1 MKALRI
7 KSLHI
12 YNYGKFSNQ
21 AFHFSASP
29 VQVIYGLNEAGK
41 TTMMSFIESMLF
53 GFPKTKKYE
62 PKTGG
67 VYGGILEA
75 EHPEYGVMKI
85 ERTKGTAEK
94 LRVYT
99 EKGEVMQ
106 GDVLKQLFHGTD
118 RSLYKAIYSFDVF
131 GLQEI
136 HAFNRDKIGEFLLFS
151 SLFGAEAVS
160 KLDSRLTKE
169 SERLYKPNGRN
180 PQLNQELETLKQ
192 LAIKLKQAE
201 AEEAGYHQ
209 ILEEKRTL
217 EARLAEAETELKE
230 TAGYIRTIEGAIELN
245 PLLHEK
251 AALEQEMAQYPE
263 QAGQFPADGLHQLE
277 KYESHLHPKSA
288 QLEALRVKM
297 AELDKQR
304 QRLTPDKELLAK
316 ETLIQELSAAFHMYQ
331 SCGEQL
337 AAIQAQLRQSSAQ
350 AAAGLEQL
358 NKTDENELLTM
369 NTSYDYEWQLQQAV
383 QQYVQARDRKR
394 QLDETFELARQE
406 LEAAEKAVQAA
417 SSAILENSQRKDKE
431 AALKAYDEAQGQ
443 YQEQAELREQ
453 LNFFERQQ
461 AKQKKTV
468 IAAGMLFIVLFL
480 LLQQWIPAISI
491 GAALIVYG
499 LASGKKTPPSR
510 NSREMRQPMTDISPA
525 EAEALREAL
534 WEDDRNKQ
542 HLITQRAVLQQKE
555 AAYERVIQ
563 QFEQWEADMAPSFTQ
578 AERFMNELGFK
589 EDPSF
594 LLDAYSLMKDVK
606 KEVKKKHELTIEAGR
621 LKKHRRTF
629 EERVSMLMS
638 ENHSQNISISD
649 ALHTLQKNVEREKE
663 IEKQKKGIET
673 DIHYTKEQMLELEQ
687 EIKYFQAQIEQL
699 FAAAGAK
706 DRNEYCTIADISR
719 QLKETESKLHRINA
733 QLQGGHPE
741 ELELADSNTLSELEN
756 KQFSENDR
764 KERLTEEIRQLRS
777 QIALHFVKQEQL
789 EASGLVSD
797 LKLQIEMQ
805 KERVKESAKKWASIQ
820 MIKQVITN
828 KLERHKKV
836 ELPRLLET
844 AGEFFRPLTDGN
856 YKAIYF
862 SETDDSII
870 VMRDDGT
877 VYHAEEL
884 SQGTCEQLYTAIRF
898 ALAVTRQDGAGLP
911 FQLDDS
917 FVHFDQERLKRVL
930 DVLYDLSEGG
940 RQILYFTCHD
950 HVKDA
955 FQSSQVIHLVS

>member
-1 MKALRI
+1 
-7 KSLHI
+7 
-12 YNYGKFSNQ
+12 
-21 AFHFSASP
+21 
-29 VQVIYGLNEAGK
+29 
-41 TTMMSFIESMLF
+41 MMSFIESMLF

-67 VYGGILEA
+67 VYGGVLEA
-75 EHPEYGVMKI
+75 EHPEIGAVKI

-99 EKGEVMQ
+99 EKGEVKH
-106 GDVLKQLFHGTD
+106 GDFLKQLFQGTD
-118 RSLYKAIYSFDVF
+118 RALYKAIYSFDVF

-136 HAFNRDKIGEFLLFS
+136 HAVNRDKIGEFLLFS

-160 KLDSRLTKE
+160 KLDSKLTKE

-192 LAIKLKQAE
+192 LGAKLKQAE

-209 ILEEKRTL
+209 LLEEKRTL
-217 EARLAEAETELKE
+217 EARLAAAETELKE
-230 TAGYIRTIEGAIELN
+230 AAGHIRTIEGAIELK
-245 PLLHEK
+245 PLLNEK
-251 AALEQEMAQYPE
+251 AMLEEAISQYPE

-288 QLEALRVKM
+288 QQEALRVKM
-297 AELDKQR
+297 AELDKQM
-304 QRLTPDKELLAK
+304 QKLNPDKEMLAK
-316 ETLIQELSAAFHMYQ
+316 ETLIQELSAGFHMYQ
-331 SCGEQL
+331 SYGEQL

-358 NKTDENELLTM
+358 NKTDENELLNM
-369 NTSYDYEWQLQQAV
+369 NSSYDYEWQLQQAV

-394 QLDETFELARQE
+394 QLDETFELARKE
-406 LEAAEKAVQAA
+406 LEDAEKAVHAA
-417 SSAILENSQRKDKE
+417 SSAILENNERKDKE

-443 YQEQAELREQ
+443 HLEQARLREQ
-453 LNFFERQQ
+453 LRFFERQQ
-461 AKQKKTV
+461 DKQKKVV

-480 LLQQWIPAISI
+480 LLQQWIPAISF
-491 GAALIVYG
+491 GAALIVYW
-499 LASGKKTPPSR
+499 LVSGKKTPSSG
-510 NSREMRQPMTDISPA
+510 NSREMRQPMTNISPA

-542 HLITQRAVLQQKE
+542 HLFTQRAVLQQKE

-563 QFEQWEADMAPSFTQ
+563 QFEQWEADMAPSYTQ
-578 AERFMNELGFK
+578 VESFMKDLGFK

-629 EERVSMLMS
+629 EERVSMLHPVNES
-638 ENHSQNISISD
+638 RNISISE
-649 ALHTLQKNVEREKE
+649 ALHTLRKNVEREKE
-663 IEKQKKGIET
+663 IAKQKRAIET
-673 DIHYTKEQMLELEQ
+673 EIHYTKEQLLELEQ
-687 EIKYFQAQIEQL
+687 EIQYFETQIEQL
-699 FAAAGAK
+699 FAAAAAK
-706 DRNEYCTIADISR
+706 DRNEFCAIADISR
-719 QLKETESKLHRINA
+719 QLKDAENKLHHVNA

-741 ELELADSNTLSELEN
+741 ELELADSNTLSELES
-756 KQFSENDR
+756 KQLVENER
-764 KERLTEEIRQLRS
+764 KERLTEEIQHLRS
-777 QIALHFVKQEQL
+777 QIALLFVKQEQL

-797 LKLQIEMQ
+797 LKLQMEMQ
-805 KERVKESAKKWASIQ
+805 KERVKDTAKKWASIQ
-820 MIKQVITN
+820 MIKRVIQN

-844 AGEFFRPLTDGN
+844 AGAFFRPLTDGS
-856 YKAIYF
+856 YKTIYF
-862 SETDDSII
+862 SETDDSIM
-870 VMRDDGT
+870 VMHCDGT

-898 ALAVTRQDGAGLP
+898 ALAVTRHDGSRLP

-955 FQSSQVIHLVS
+955 FQSSQIIHLVS

>member
-1 MKALRI
+1 MTALRI
-7 KSLHI
+7 ISLHI
-12 YNYGKFSNQ
+12 YQYGKFSNRT
-21 AFHFSASP
+21 FHFSASP

-62 PKTGG
+62 PKSGG

-75 EHPEYGVMKI
+75 EHPEYGVLKI

-99 EKGEVMQ
+99 EKGEVKN
-106 GDVLKQLFHGTD
+106 GDVLKRLFQGTD

-192 LAIKLKQAE
+192 LAVKLKQAE

-209 ILEEKRTL
+209 LLEEKRTF
-217 EARLAEAETELKE
+217 EARLAAAETELKE
-230 TAGYIRTIEGAIELN
+230 TAEHIRMIEGAIERK
-245 PLLHEK
+245 PLLNEK
-251 AALEQEMAQYPE
+251 ATLEQVIAEFPE
-263 QAGQFPADGLHQLE
+263 HAGQFPADALHQLE

-304 QRLTPDKELLAK
+304 QKLTPDKELLAK
-316 ETLIQELSAAFHMYQ
+316 ETLIQELSASFHVYQ
-331 SCGEQL
+331 SWGEQL

-350 AAAGLEQL
+350 TAAGLEQL
-358 NKTDENELLTM
+358 NKTDENELLNM

-406 LEAAEKAVQAA
+406 LEDAEKAVHAA
-417 SSAILENSQRKDKE
+417 SSAILEDSQRKDKE
-431 AALKAYDEAQGQ
+431 AALSAYDETQGQ
-443 YQEQAELREQ
+443 HQEQVLLREQ
-453 LNFFERQQ
+453 LTFFERQQ
-461 AKQKKTV
+461 AKQRKAV
-468 IAAGMLFIVLFL
+468 IAAGMFFIVLFF
-480 LLQQWIPAISI
+480 LLQQVIPAISI
-491 GAALIVYG
+491 GAALIVYW
-499 LASGKKTPPSR
+499 LVSGKKTSSR
-510 NSREMRQPMTDISPA
+510 NSRETIQPMTDISPA
-525 EAEALREAL
+525 EAEKLREAL

-542 HLITQRAVLQQKE
+542 HLLTQRAALQQKE

-563 QFEQWEADMAPSFTQ
+563 QFEQWEADMAPSLTQ
-578 AERFMNELGFK
+578 VERFMNELRFN

-606 KEVKKKHELTIEAGR
+606 KEVRKKHELTIEAGR

-629 EERVSMLMS
+629 EERISMLHP
-638 ENHSQNISISD
+638 HSQDISISD
-649 ALHTLQKNVEREKE
+649 ALHTLRKNIEREKE
-663 IEKQKKGIET
+663 IEKQKKEIET

-687 EIKYFQAQIEQL
+687 EIQYFHVQIEQL
-699 FAAAGAK
+699 FAAAAAK
-706 DRNEYCTIADISR
+706 DRDAFFATADISR
-719 QLKETESKLHRINA
+719 QLKDTENKLYHVNA
-733 QLQGGHPE
+733 QLQGGYPE
-741 ELELADSNTLSELEN
+741 ELELADSNTLSELKN
-756 KQFSENDR
+756 KQVIENER
-764 KERLTEEIRQLRS
+764 KERLTEEIEQLRS
-777 QIALHFVKQEQL
+777 QIALLLVKQEQL

-797 LKLQIEMQ
+797 LKLQTEMQ
-805 KERVKESAKKWASIQ
+805 KERVKETAKKWASIQ
-820 MIKQVITN
+820 MVKQVIKN
-828 KLERHKKV
+828 KLERHKKI

-844 AGEFFRPLTDGN
+844 AGEFFHPLTDGS
-856 YKAIYF
+856 YQTIYF
-862 SETDDSII
+862 SETDDSIM
-870 VMRDDGT
+870 VMHRDGT

-898 ALAVTRQDGAGLP
+898 ALAVTRQDGSKLP

-917 FVHFDQERLKRVL
+917 FVHFDQARLKRVL
-930 DVLYDLSEGG
+930 HVLYDLTEDG

-955 FQSSQVIHLVS
+955 FHSSQTIHLVS

>member
-12 YNYGKFSNQ
+12 YQYGKFSNQ
-21 AFHFSASP
+21 TFHFSASP
-29 VQVIYGLNEAGK
+29 VQLIYGLNEAGK

-67 VYGGILEA
+67 AYGGVLEA
-75 EHPEYGVMKI
+75 EHPEIGAVKI

-99 EKGEVMQ
+99 EKGEVKH
-106 GDVLKQLFHGTD
+106 GDFLKQLFQGTD
-118 RSLYKAIYSFDVF
+118 RALYKAIYSFDVF

-136 HAFNRDKIGEFLLFS
+136 HAVNREKIGEFLLFS

-160 KLDSRLTKE
+160 KLDSKLTKE

-192 LAIKLKQAE
+192 LGAKLKQAE

-209 ILEEKRTL
+209 LLEEKRTL
-217 EARLAEAETELKE
+217 EARLAAAETELKE
-230 TAGYIRTIEGAIELN
+230 AAGHIRTIEGAIELK
-245 PLLHEK
+245 PLLNEK
-251 AALEQEMAQYPE
+251 AMLEEAISQYPE

-288 QLEALRVKM
+288 QQEALRVKM
-297 AELDKQR
+297 AELDKQM
-304 QRLTPDKELLAK
+304 QKLNPDKEMLAK
-316 ETLIQELSAAFHMYQ
+316 ETLIQELSAGFHMYQ
-331 SCGEQL
+331 SYGEQL

-358 NKTDENELLTM
+358 NKTDENELLNM
-369 NTSYDYEWQLQQAV
+369 NSSYDYEWQLQQAV

-394 QLDETFELARQE
+394 QLDETFELARKE
-406 LEAAEKAVQAA
+406 LEDAEKAVHAA
-417 SSAILENSQRKDKE
+417 SSAILENNERKDKE

-443 YQEQAELREQ
+443 HQEQARLREQ
-453 LNFFERQQ
+453 LRFFERQQ
-461 AKQKKTV
+461 DKQKKVV

-480 LLQQWIPAISI
+480 FLQQWIPAISF
-491 GAALIVYG
+491 GAALIVYW
-499 LASGKKTPPSR
+499 LVSGKKTPSSG
-510 NSREMRQPMTDISPA
+510 NSREMRQPMTNISPA

-542 HLITQRAVLQQKE
+542 HLFTQRAVLQQKE

-563 QFEQWEADMAPSFTQ
+563 QFEQWEADMAPSYTQ
-578 AERFMNELGFK
+578 VESFMKDLGFK

-629 EERVSMLMS
+629 EERVSMLHPVNES
-638 ENHSQNISISD
+638 RNISISE
-649 ALHTLQKNVEREKE
+649 ALHTLRKNVEREKE
-663 IEKQKKGIET
+663 IAKQKRAIET
-673 DIHYTKEQMLELEQ
+673 EIHYTKEQLLELEQ
-687 EIKYFQAQIEQL
+687 EIQYFETQIEQL
-699 FAAAGAK
+699 FAAAAAK
-706 DRNEYCTIADISR
+706 DRNEFCAIADISR
-719 QLKETESKLHRINA
+719 QLKDTENKLHHVNA

-741 ELELADSNTLSELEN
+741 ELELADSNTLSELKN
-756 KQFSENDR
+756 KQLVENER
-764 KERLTEEIRQLRS
+764 KERLTEEIQHLRS
-777 QIALHFVKQEQL
+777 QIALLFVKQEQL

-797 LKLQIEMQ
+797 LKLQTEMQ
-805 KERVKESAKKWASIQ
+805 KERVKDTAKKWASIQ
-820 MIKQVITN
+820 MIKRVIQN

-844 AGEFFRPLTDGN
+844 AGAFFRPLTDGS
-856 YKAIYF
+856 YKTIYF
-862 SETDDSII
+862 SETDDSIM
-870 VMRDDGT
+870 VMHCDGT

-898 ALAVTRQDGAGLP
+898 ALAVTRHDGSRLP

-955 FQSSQVIHLVS
+955 FQSSQIIHLVL

>member
-12 YNYGKFSNQ
+12 YHYGKFSNQ
-21 AFHFSASP
+21 TFHFSASP
-29 VQVIYGLNEAGK
+29 VQLIYGLNEAGK

-67 VYGGILEA
+67 VYGGVLEA
-75 EHPEYGVMKI
+75 EHPEYGVVKI

-99 EKGEVMQ
+99 EKGEVKH
-106 GDVLKQLFHGTD
+106 GDFLKQLFQGTD
-118 RSLYKAIYSFDVF
+118 RALYKAIYSFDVF

-160 KLDSRLTKE
+160 KLDSRLAKE

-192 LAIKLKQAE
+192 LAAKLKQAE

-209 ILEEKRTL
+209 LLEEKRTL
-217 EARLAEAETELKE
+217 EARLEAAETELKE
-230 TAGYIRTIEGAIELN
+230 AAGHIRMIEGAIELK
-245 PLLHEK
+245 PLLNEK
-251 AALEQEMAQYPE
+251 ATLEQAIAQYPE
-263 QAGQFPADGLHQLE
+263 QARQFPADGLHQLE

-297 AELDKQR
+297 AELDKQM
-304 QRLTPDKELLAK
+304 QKLNPDRDILAR
-316 ETLIQELSAAFHMYQ
+316 ETLIQELSAGFHMYQ
-331 SCGEQL
+331 SYGEQL
-337 AAIQAQLRQSSAQ
+337 VAIQAQLRQSSAQ

-358 NKTDENELLTM
+358 NKTDENELLKM
-369 NTSYDYEWQLQQAV
+369 NTSYDYEWKLQQAV

-394 QLDETFELARQE
+394 QLDETFEIARQE
-406 LEAAEKAVQAA
+406 LEDTEKAVRAA

-443 YQEQAELREQ
+443 HQEQTKLREQ
-453 LNFFERQQ
+453 LKFFERQQ
-461 AKQKKTV
+461 AKQKKAV
-468 IAAGMLFIVLFL
+468 MSAGMLFIVLFL
-480 LLQQWIPAISI
+480 LLQQWIPAICI
-491 GAALIVYG
+491 GAALIVYWV
-499 LASGKKTPPSR
+499 AAGKKAPSSR
-510 NSREMRQPMTDISPA
+510 NREARLPMTDISPA

-563 QFEQWEADMAPSFTQ
+563 QFEQWETDMAPSFAQ
-578 AERFMNELGFK
+578 VEHFMKELGFK

-606 KEVKKKHELTIEAGR
+606 KEVNKKHELTIEAGR
-621 LKKHRRTF
+621 LRKHRRAF
-629 EERVSMLMS
+629 EERVSMLHPV
-638 ENHSQNISISD
+638 NQSQDISISD
-649 ALHTLQKNVEREKE
+649 ALHTLRKSVEREKE
-663 IEKQKKGIET
+663 IEKQKKEIET

-687 EIKYFQAQIEQL
+687 EIQYFHAQIEQL
-699 FAAAGAK
+699 YAVAAVK
-706 DRNEYCTIADISR
+706 DRNEFCAMADISR
-719 QLKETESKLHRINA
+719 ELKDTENKRYHVNA

-741 ELELADSNTLSELEN
+741 ELELAGANTLSELKNRQFIEN
-756 KQFSENDR
+756 ER
-764 KERLTEEIRQLRS
+764 KERLTEEIEQLRS
-777 QIALHFVKQEQL
+777 QIALLLVKQEQL

-797 LKLQIEMQ
+797 LKLQTEMQ
-805 KERVKESAKKWASIQ
+805 KERVKETAKKWASIQ
-820 MIKQVITN
+820 MIKQVIRN

-844 AGEFFRPLTDGN
+844 AGEFFRPLTDGS
-856 YKAIYF
+856 YQTIYF
-862 SETDDSII
+862 SETDDSIM
-870 VMRDDGT
+870 VMNGDGT

-898 ALAVTRQDGAGLP
+898 ALAVTRQDGARLP

-917 FVHFDQERLKRVL
+917 FVHFDQARLKRVL

-955 FQSSQVIHLVS
+955 FQNSQIIHLVS

>member
-1 MKALRI
+1 
-7 KSLHI
+7 
-12 YNYGKFSNQ
+12 
-21 AFHFSASP
+21 
-29 VQVIYGLNEAGK
+29 
-41 TTMMSFIESMLF
+41 MSFIESMLF

-62 PKTGG
+62 PKSGG

-75 EHPEYGVMKI
+75 EHPEYGVLKI

-99 EKGEVMQ
+99 EKGEVKD
-106 GDVLKQLFHGTD
+106 GDVLKRLFQGTD

-192 LAIKLKQAE
+192 LAVKLKQAE

-209 ILEEKRTL
+209 LLEEKRTF
-217 EARLAEAETELKE
+217 EARLAAAETELKE
-230 TAGYIRTIEGAIELN
+230 TAEHIRMIEGAIERK
-245 PLLHEK
+245 PLLNEK
-251 AALEQEMAQYPE
+251 ATLEQVIAEFPE
-263 QAGQFPADGLHQLE
+263 HAGQFPADALHQLE

-304 QRLTPDKELLAK
+304 QKLTPDKELLAK
-316 ETLIQELSAAFHMYQ
+316 ETLIQELSASFHVYQ
-331 SCGEQL
+331 SWGEQL

-350 AAAGLEQL
+350 TAAGLEQL
-358 NKTDENELLTM
+358 NKTDENELLNM

-406 LEAAEKAVQAA
+406 LEDAEKAVHAA
-417 SSAILENSQRKDKE
+417 SSAILEDSQRKDKE
-431 AALKAYDEAQGQ
+431 AALSAYDETQGQ
-443 YQEQAELREQ
+443 HQEQVLLREQ
-453 LNFFERQQ
+453 LTFFERQQ
-461 AKQKKTV
+461 AKQRKTV
-468 IAAGMLFIVLFL
+468 IAAGMFFIVLFF
-480 LLQQWIPAISI
+480 LLQQVIPAISI
-491 GAALIVYG
+491 GAALIVYW
-499 LASGKKTPPSR
+499 LLSGKKTSSR
-510 NSREMRQPMTDISPA
+510 NSRETRQPMTDISPA
-525 EAEALREAL
+525 EAEKLREAL

-542 HLITQRAVLQQKE
+542 HLLTQRAALQQKE

-563 QFEQWEADMAPSFTQ
+563 QFEQWEADMAPSLTQ
-578 AERFMNELGFK
+578 VERFMNELRFN

-606 KEVKKKHELTIEAGR
+606 KEVRKKHELTIEAGR

-629 EERVSMLMS
+629 EERISMLHP
-638 ENHSQNISISD
+638 HSQDISISD
-649 ALHTLQKNVEREKE
+649 ALHTLRKNIEREKE
-663 IEKQKKGIET
+663 IEKQKKEIET

-687 EIKYFQAQIEQL
+687 EIQYFHVQIEQL
-699 FAAAGAK
+699 FAVAAAK
-706 DRNEYCTIADISR
+706 DRDAFFATADISR
-719 QLKETESKLHRINA
+719 QLKDTENKLHHVNA
-733 QLQGGHPE
+733 QLQGGQPE
-741 ELELADSNTLSELEN
+741 ELELADSNTLSELKN
-756 KQFSENDR
+756 KQVTENER
-764 KERLTEEIRQLRS
+764 KERLTEEIEQLRS
-777 QIALHFVKQEQL
+777 QIALLLVKQEQL

-797 LKLQIEMQ
+797 LKLQTEMQ
-805 KERVKESAKKWASIQ
+805 KERVKETAKKWASIQ
-820 MIKQVITN
+820 MVKQVIKN
-828 KLERHKKV
+828 KLERHKKI

-844 AGEFFRPLTDGN
+844 AGEFFRPLTDGS
-856 YKAIYF
+856 YQTIYF
-862 SETDDSII
+862 SETDDSIM
-870 VMRDDGT
+870 VMHRDGT

-898 ALAVTRQDGAGLP
+898 ALAVTRQDGSKLP

-930 DVLYDLSEGG
+930 HVLYDLTEGG

-955 FQSSQVIHLVS
+955 FHSSQTIHLVS

>member
-1 MKALRI
+1 
-7 KSLHI
+7 
-12 YNYGKFSNQ
+12 
-21 AFHFSASP
+21 
-29 VQVIYGLNEAGK
+29 
-41 TTMMSFIESMLF
+41 MSFIESMLF

-62 PKTGG
+62 PKSGG

-75 EHPEYGVMKI
+75 EHPEYGVLKI

-99 EKGEVMQ
+99 EKGEVKD
-106 GDVLKQLFHGTD
+106 GDVLKRLFQGTD

-192 LAIKLKQAE
+192 LAVKLKQAE

-209 ILEEKRTL
+209 LLEEKRTF
-217 EARLAEAETELKE
+217 EARLAAAETELKE
-230 TAGYIRTIEGAIELN
+230 TAEHIRMIEGAIERK
-245 PLLHEK
+245 PLLNEK
-251 AALEQEMAQYPE
+251 ATLEQVIAEFPE
-263 QAGQFPADGLHQLE
+263 HAGQFPADALHQLE

-304 QRLTPDKELLAK
+304 QKLTPDKELLTK
-316 ETLIQELSAAFHMYQ
+316 ETLIQELSASFHMYQ
-331 SCGEQL
+331 SWGEQL

-350 AAAGLEQL
+350 TAAGLEQL
-358 NKTDENELLTM
+358 NKTDENELLNM

-406 LEAAEKAVQAA
+406 LEDAEKAVHAA
-417 SSAILENSQRKDKE
+417 SSAILEDSQRKDKE
-431 AALKAYDEAQGQ
+431 AALSAYDETQGQ
-443 YQEQAELREQ
+443 HQEQAQLREQ
-453 LNFFERQQ
+453 LTFFERQQ
-461 AKQKKTV
+461 AKQRKAV
-468 IAAGMLFIVLFL
+468 IAAGMLFIVLFF
-480 LLQQWIPAISI
+480 LLQQVIPAISI
-491 GAALIVYG
+491 GAALIVYW
-499 LASGKKTPPSR
+499 LLSGKKTSSR
-510 NSREMRQPMTDISPA
+510 NSRETRQPMTDISPA
-525 EAEALREAL
+525 EAEKLREAL

-542 HLITQRAVLQQKE
+542 HLLTQRAALQQKE

-563 QFEQWEADMAPSFTQ
+563 QFEQWEADMAPSLTQ
-578 AERFMNELGFK
+578 VERFMNELRFN

-629 EERVSMLMS
+629 EERVSMLHP
-638 ENHSQNISISD
+638 HSQNISISD
-649 ALHTLQKNVEREKE
+649 ALHTLRKNIEREKE
-663 IEKQKKGIET
+663 IEKQKKEIET

-687 EIKYFQAQIEQL
+687 EIQYFHVQIEQL
-699 FAAAGAK
+699 FAAAAAK
-706 DRNEYCTIADISR
+706 DRAAFFAIADISR
-719 QLKETESKLHRINA
+719 QLTDTENKLHHVNA

-741 ELELADSNTLSELEN
+741 ELELADSNTLSELKN
-756 KQFSENDR
+756 KQVTENER
-764 KERLTEEIRQLRS
+764 KERLTEEIEQLRS
-777 QIALHFVKQEQL
+777 QIALLLVKQEQL

-797 LKLQIEMQ
+797 LKLQTEMQ
-805 KERVKESAKKWASIQ
+805 KERVKETAKKWASIQ
-820 MIKQVITN
+820 MVKQVIKN
-828 KLERHKKV
+828 KLERHKKI

-844 AGEFFRPLTDGN
+844 AGEFFHPLTDGS
-856 YKAIYF
+856 YQTIYF
-862 SETDDSII
+862 SETDDSIM
-870 VMRDDGT
+870 VMHRDGT

-898 ALAVTRQDGAGLP
+898 ALAVTRQDGSKLP

-917 FVHFDQERLKRVL
+917 FVHFDQARLKRVL
-930 DVLYDLSEGG
+930 HVLYDLTEDG

-955 FQSSQVIHLVS
+955 FHSSQTIHLVS

>member
-1 MKALRI
+1 MRI

-12 YNYGKFSNQ
+12 YQYGKFSNQ
-21 AFHFSASP
+21 TFHFSVSP
-29 VQVIYGLNEAGK
+29 VQLIYGLNEAGK

-67 VYGGILEA
+67 VYGGVLEA
-75 EHPEYGVMKI
+75 EHPEIGAVKI

-99 EKGEVMQ
+99 EKGEVKH
-106 GDVLKQLFHGTD
+106 GDFLKQLFQGTD
-118 RSLYKAIYSFDVF
+118 RALYKAIYSFDVF

-136 HAFNRDKIGEFLLFS
+136 HAVNREKIGEFLLFS

-160 KLDSRLTKE
+160 KLDSKLTKE

-192 LAIKLKQAE
+192 LGAKLKQAE
-201 AEEAGYHQ
+201 EEEAGYHQ
-209 ILEEKRTL
+209 LLEEKRTL
-217 EARLAEAETELKE
+217 EARLAAAETELKE
-230 TAGYIRTIEGAIELN
+230 AAGHIRTIEGAIELK
-245 PLLHEK
+245 PLLNEK
-251 AALEQEMAQYPE
+251 AMLEEAISQYPE

-288 QLEALRVKM
+288 QQEALRVKM
-297 AELDKQR
+297 AELDKQM
-304 QRLTPDKELLAK
+304 QKLNPDKEMLAK
-316 ETLIQELSAAFHMYQ
+316 ETLIQELSAGFHMYQ
-331 SCGEQL
+331 SYGEQL

-358 NKTDENELLTM
+358 NKTDENELL
-369 NTSYDYEWQLQQAV
+369 NINSSYDYEWQLQQAV

-394 QLDETFELARQE
+394 QLDETFELARKE
-406 LEAAEKAVQAA
+406 LEDAEKAVHAA
-417 SSAILENSQRKDKE
+417 SSVILENNERKDKE

-443 YQEQAELREQ
+443 HQEQARLREQ
-453 LNFFERQQ
+453 LRFFERQQ
-461 AKQKKTV
+461 DKQKKVV

-480 LLQQWIPAISI
+480 LLQQWIPAISF
-491 GAALIVYG
+491 GAALIVYW
-499 LASGKKTPPSR
+499 LVSGKKTPSSG
-510 NSREMRQPMTDISPA
+510 NSREMRQPMTNISPA

-542 HLITQRAVLQQKE
+542 HLFTQRAVLQQKE

-563 QFEQWEADMAPSFTQ
+563 QFEQWEADMAPSYTQ
-578 AERFMNELGFK
+578 VESFMKDLGFK

-629 EERVSMLMS
+629 EERVSMLHPVNES
-638 ENHSQNISISD
+638 RNISISE
-649 ALHTLQKNVEREKE
+649 ALHTLRKNVEREKE
-663 IEKQKKGIET
+663 IAKQKRAIET
-673 DIHYTKEQMLELEQ
+673 EIHYTKEQLLELEQ
-687 EIKYFQAQIEQL
+687 EIQYFETQIEQL
-699 FAAAGAK
+699 FAAAAAK
-706 DRNEYCTIADISR
+706 DRNEFCAIADISR
-719 QLKETESKLHRINA
+719 QLKDTENKLHHVNA

-741 ELELADSNTLSELEN
+741 ELELADSNTLSELES
-756 KQFSENDR
+756 KQLVENER
-764 KERLTEEIRQLRS
+764 KERLTEEIQHLRS
-777 QIALHFVKQEQL
+777 QIALLFVKQEQL

-797 LKLQIEMQ
+797 LKLQTEMQ
-805 KERVKESAKKWASIQ
+805 KERVKDTAKKWASIQ
-820 MIKQVITN
+820 MIKRVIQN

-844 AGEFFRPLTDGN
+844 AGAFFRPLTDGS
-856 YKAIYF
+856 YKTIYF
-862 SETDDSII
+862 SETDDSIM
-870 VMRDDGT
+870 VMHCDGT

-898 ALAVTRQDGAGLP
+898 ALAVTRHDGSRLP

-955 FQSSQVIHLVS
+955 FQSSQIIHLVS

>member
-1 MKALRI
+1 
-7 KSLHI
+7 
-12 YNYGKFSNQ
+12 
-21 AFHFSASP
+21 
-29 VQVIYGLNEAGK
+29 
-41 TTMMSFIESMLF
+41 MMSFIESMLF

-62 PKTGG
+62 PKSGG

-75 EHPEYGVMKI
+75 EHPEYGVLKI

-99 EKGEVMQ
+99 EKGEVKD
-106 GDVLKQLFHGTD
+106 GDVLKRLFQGTD

-192 LAIKLKQAE
+192 LAVKLKQAE

-209 ILEEKRTL
+209 LLEEKRTF
-217 EARLAEAETELKE
+217 EARLAAAETELKE
-230 TAGYIRTIEGAIELN
+230 TAKHIRMIEGAIERK
-245 PLLHEK
+245 PLLNEK
-251 AALEQEMAQYPE
+251 ATLEQVIAEFPE
-263 QAGQFPADGLHQLE
+263 HAGQFPADALHQLE

-304 QRLTPDKELLAK
+304 QKLTPDKELLAK
-316 ETLIQELSAAFHMYQ
+316 ETLIQELSASFHVYQ
-331 SCGEQL
+331 SWGEQL

-350 AAAGLEQL
+350 TAAGLEQL
-358 NKTDENELLTM
+358 NKTDENELLNM

-406 LEAAEKAVQAA
+406 LEDAEKAVHAA
-417 SSAILENSQRKDKE
+417 SSAILEDSQRKDKE
-431 AALKAYDEAQGQ
+431 AALSAYDETQGQ
-443 YQEQAELREQ
+443 HQEQAQLREQ
-453 LNFFERQQ
+453 LTFFERQQ
-461 AKQKKTV
+461 AKQRKTV
-468 IAAGMLFIVLFL
+468 IAAGMFFIVLFF
-480 LLQQWIPAISI
+480 LLQQVIPAISI
-491 GAALIVYG
+491 GAALIVYW
-499 LASGKKTPPSR
+499 LLSGKKTSSR
-510 NSREMRQPMTDISPA
+510 NSRETRQPMTDISPA
-525 EAEALREAL
+525 EAEKLREAL

-542 HLITQRAVLQQKE
+542 HLLTQRAALQQKE
-555 AAYERVIQ
+555 SAYERVIQ
-563 QFEQWEADMAPSFTQ
+563 QFEQWEADMAPSLTQ
-578 AERFMNELGFK
+578 VERFMNELRFN

-606 KEVKKKHELTIEAGR
+606 KEVRKKHELTIEAGR

-629 EERVSMLMS
+629 EERISMLHP
-638 ENHSQNISISD
+638 HSQDISISD
-649 ALHTLQKNVEREKE
+649 ALHTLRKNIEREKE
-663 IEKQKKGIET
+663 IEKQKKEIET

-687 EIKYFQAQIEQL
+687 EIQYFHVQIEQL
-699 FAAAGAK
+699 FAAAAAK
-706 DRNEYCTIADISR
+706 DRDAFFATADISR
-719 QLKETESKLHRINA
+719 QLTDTENKLHHVKA
-733 QLQGGHPE
+733 QLQGGQPE
-741 ELELADSNTLSELEN
+741 ELELADSNTLSELKN
-756 KQFSENDR
+756 KQVTENER
-764 KERLTEEIRQLRS
+764 KERLTEEIEQLRS
-777 QIALHFVKQEQL
+777 QIALLLVKQEQL

-797 LKLQIEMQ
+797 LKLQTEMQ
-805 KERVKESAKKWASIQ
+805 KERVKETAKKWASIQ
-820 MIKQVITN
+820 MVKQVIKN
-828 KLERHKKV
+828 KLERHKKI

-844 AGEFFRPLTDGN
+844 AGEFFRPLTDGS
-856 YKAIYF
+856 YQTIYF
-862 SETDDSII
+862 SETDDSIM
-870 VMRDDGT
+870 VMHRDGT

-898 ALAVTRQDGAGLP
+898 ALAVTRQDGSKLP

-930 DVLYDLSEGG
+930 HVLYDLTEGG

-955 FQSSQVIHLVS
+955 FHSSQTIHLVS

>member
-1 MKALRI
+1 
-7 KSLHI
+7 
-12 YNYGKFSNQ
+12 
-21 AFHFSASP
+21 
-29 VQVIYGLNEAGK
+29 
-41 TTMMSFIESMLF
+41 MMSFIESMLF

-67 VYGGILEA
+67 VYGGVLEA
-75 EHPEYGVMKI
+75 EHPEIGAVKI

-99 EKGEVMQ
+99 EKGEVKH
-106 GDVLKQLFHGTD
+106 GDFLKQLFQGTD
-118 RSLYKAIYSFDVF
+118 RALYKAIYSFDVF

-136 HAFNRDKIGEFLLFS
+136 HAVNRDKIGEFLLFS
-151 SLFGAEAVS
+151 SLFGAEVVS
-160 KLDSRLTKE
+160 KLDSKLTKE

-192 LAIKLKQAE
+192 LGAKLKQAE

-209 ILEEKRTL
+209 LLEEKRTL
-217 EARLAEAETELKE
+217 EARLAAAETELKKA
-230 TAGYIRTIEGAIELN
+230 AGHIRTIEGAIELK
-245 PLLHEK
+245 PLLNEK
-251 AALEQEMAQYPE
+251 AMLEEAISQYPE

-288 QLEALRVKM
+288 QQEALRVKM
-297 AELDKQR
+297 AELDKQM
-304 QRLTPDKELLAK
+304 QKLNPDKEMLAK
-316 ETLIQELSAAFHMYQ
+316 ETLIQELSAGFHMYQ
-331 SCGEQL
+331 SYGEQL

-358 NKTDENELLTM
+358 NKTDENELLNM
-369 NTSYDYEWQLQQAV
+369 NSSYDYEWQLQQAV

-394 QLDETFELARQE
+394 QLDETFELARKE
-406 LEAAEKAVQAA
+406 LEDAEKAVHAA
-417 SSAILENSQRKDKE
+417 SSAILENNERKDKE

-443 YQEQAELREQ
+443 HQEQARLREQ
-453 LNFFERQQ
+453 LRFFERQQ
-461 AKQKKTV
+461 DKQKKVV

-480 LLQQWIPAISI
+480 LLQQWIPAISF
-491 GAALIVYG
+491 GAALIVYW
-499 LASGKKTPPSR
+499 LVSGKKTPSSG
-510 NSREMRQPMTDISPA
+510 NSREMRQPMTNISPA

-542 HLITQRAVLQQKE
+542 HLFTQRAVLQQKE

-563 QFEQWEADMAPSFTQ
+563 QFEQWEADMAPSYTQ
-578 AERFMNELGFK
+578 VESFMKDLGFK

-629 EERVSMLMS
+629 EERVSMLHPVNES
-638 ENHSQNISISD
+638 RNISISE
-649 ALHTLQKNVEREKE
+649 ALHTLRKNVEREKE
-663 IEKQKKGIET
+663 IAKQKRAIET
-673 DIHYTKEQMLELEQ
+673 EIHYTKEQLLELEQ
-687 EIKYFQAQIEQL
+687 EIQYFETQIEQL
-699 FAAAGAK
+699 FAAAAAK
-706 DRNEYCTIADISR
+706 DRNEFCAIADISR
-719 QLKETESKLHRINA
+719 QLKDTENKLHHVNA

-741 ELELADSNTLSELEN
+741 ELELADSNTLSELKN
-756 KQFSENDR
+756 KQLVENER
-764 KERLTEEIRQLRS
+764 KERLTEEIQHLRS
-777 QIALHFVKQEQL
+777 QIALLFVKQEQL

-797 LKLQIEMQ
+797 LKLQTEMQ
-805 KERVKESAKKWASIQ
+805 KERVKDTAKKWASIQ
-820 MIKQVITN
+820 MIKRVIQN

-844 AGEFFRPLTDGN
+844 AGAFFRPLTDGS
-856 YKAIYF
+856 YKTIYF
-862 SETDDSII
+862 SETDDSIM
-870 VMRDDGT
+870 VMHCDGT

-898 ALAVTRQDGAGLP
+898 ALAVTRHDGSRLP

-955 FQSSQVIHLVS
+955 FQSSQIIHLVS

>member
-1 MKALRI
+1 
-7 KSLHI
+7 
-12 YNYGKFSNQ
+12 
-21 AFHFSASP
+21 
-29 VQVIYGLNEAGK
+29 
-41 TTMMSFIESMLF
+41 MSFIESMLF

-62 PKTGG
+62 PKSGG

-75 EHPEYGVMKI
+75 EHPEYGVLKI

-99 EKGEVMQ
+99 EKGEVKN
-106 GDVLKQLFHGTD
+106 GDVLKRLFQGTD

-192 LAIKLKQAE
+192 LAVKLKQAE

-209 ILEEKRTL
+209 LLEEKRTF
-217 EARLAEAETELKE
+217 EARLAAAETELKE
-230 TAGYIRTIEGAIELN
+230 TAEHIRMIEGAIERK
-245 PLLHEK
+245 PLLNEK
-251 AALEQEMAQYPE
+251 ATLEQVIAEFPE
-263 QAGQFPADGLHQLE
+263 HAGQFPADALHQLE

-304 QRLTPDKELLAK
+304 QKLTPDKELLAK
-316 ETLIQELSAAFHMYQ
+316 ETLIQELSASFHVYQ
-331 SCGEQL
+331 SWGEQL

-350 AAAGLEQL
+350 TAAGLEQL
-358 NKTDENELLTM
+358 NKTDENELLNM

-406 LEAAEKAVQAA
+406 LEDAEKAVHAA
-417 SSAILENSQRKDKE
+417 SSAILEDSQRKDKE
-431 AALKAYDEAQGQ
+431 AALSAYDETQGQ
-443 YQEQAELREQ
+443 HQEQVLLREQ
-453 LNFFERQQ
+453 LTFFERQQ
-461 AKQKKTV
+461 AKQRKAV
-468 IAAGMLFIVLFL
+468 IAAGMFFIVLFF
-480 LLQQWIPAISI
+480 LLQQVIPAISI
-491 GAALIVYG
+491 GAALIVYW
-499 LASGKKTPPSR
+499 LVSGKKTSSR
-510 NSREMRQPMTDISPA
+510 NSRETIQPMTDISPA
-525 EAEALREAL
+525 EAEKLREAL

-542 HLITQRAVLQQKE
+542 HLLTQRAALQQKE

-563 QFEQWEADMAPSFTQ
+563 QFEQWEADMAPSLTQ
-578 AERFMNELGFK
+578 VERFMNELRFN

-606 KEVKKKHELTIEAGR
+606 KEVRKKHELTIEAGR

-629 EERVSMLMS
+629 EERISMLHP
-638 ENHSQNISISD
+638 HSQDISISD
-649 ALHTLQKNVEREKE
+649 ALHTLRKNIEREKE
-663 IEKQKKGIET
+663 IEKQKKEIET

-687 EIKYFQAQIEQL
+687 EIQYFHVQIEQL
-699 FAAAGAK
+699 FAAAAAK
-706 DRNEYCTIADISR
+706 DRDAFFATADISR
-719 QLKETESKLHRINA
+719 QLKDTENKLYHVNA
-733 QLQGGHPE
+733 QLQGGYPE
-741 ELELADSNTLSELEN
+741 ELELADSNTLSELKN
-756 KQFSENDR
+756 KQVIENER
-764 KERLTEEIRQLRS
+764 KERLTEEIEQLRS
-777 QIALHFVKQEQL
+777 QIALLLVKQEQL

-797 LKLQIEMQ
+797 LKLQTEMQ
-805 KERVKESAKKWASIQ
+805 KERVKETAKKWASIQ
-820 MIKQVITN
+820 MVKQVIKN
-828 KLERHKKV
+828 KLERHKKI

-844 AGEFFRPLTDGN
+844 AGEFFHPLTDGS
-856 YKAIYF
+856 YQTIYF
-862 SETDDSII
+862 SETDDSIM
-870 VMRDDGT
+870 VMHRDGT

-898 ALAVTRQDGAGLP
+898 ALAVTRQDGSKLP

-917 FVHFDQERLKRVL
+917 FVHFDQARLKRVL
-930 DVLYDLSEGG
+930 HVLYDLTEDG

-955 FQSSQVIHLVS
+955 FHSSQTIHLVS